1 MMMVGTDIVVMT
13 SAFIGACAYFSF
25 KSGVKE
31 GYQQMAREVASA
43 IVEIHMEQQKIE
55 LMKLEVAEIQKE
67 CEKLI
72 EDNKAVQQ

>member
-31 GYQQMAREVASA
+31 GYQKMAREVATS

-55 LMKLEVAEIQKE
+55 LMKLEMAEIQKE

-72 EDNKAVQQ
+72 EDNKVVQQ

>member
-1 MMMVGTDIVVMT
+1 
-13 SAFIGACAYFSF
+13 
-25 KSGVKE
+25 
-31 GYQQMAREVASA
+31 MAREVATS

-55 LMKLEVAEIQKE
+55 LMKLEMAEIQKE